1 MVNANASIFTTCFF
15 WYAAVALTI
24 FAPYLLLRLYIF
36 ATFVQIKSQ
45 ATL

>member
-1 MVNANASIFTTCFF
+1 MPHLPLYLQPVFFGAN
-15 WYAAVALTI
+15 VVLTI
-24 FAPYLLLRLYIF
+24 FAPYLLLRFYIF

>member
-1 MVNANASIFTTCFF
+1 MPMPLYLQPVFF
-15 WYAAVALTI
+15 GIADVALTI
-24 FAPYLLLRLYIF
+24 FAPLLLRFYIF